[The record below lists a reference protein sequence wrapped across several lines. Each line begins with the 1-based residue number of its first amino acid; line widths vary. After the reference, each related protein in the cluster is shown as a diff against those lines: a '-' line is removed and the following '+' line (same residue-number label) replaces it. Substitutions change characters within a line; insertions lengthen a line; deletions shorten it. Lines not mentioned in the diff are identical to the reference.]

1 VVPYPSSQANR
12 VPEWA
17 VCPANAPITPA
28 EAVHGAL
35 PDSKP
40 GLPSFCPGLE
50 QPPPVG
56 LTVQVNE
63 VLAVAPAL
71 SCTVALTV
79 KVPAVVGVPEM
90 TPLDALTARPGGSP
104 VAEKVYGG
112 VPPDA
117 DRDRLVAV
125 PTVPVWLPGFA
136 SASAVPPLHVGSPA
150 CAGTL
155 TASHAALT
163 VLKSAQ
169 LPGVRFL
176 AACSVQT
183 RYRRYELPVV
193 FISIAL
199 YMIWIAVLMPRPVT
213 VELLQVGL
221 VGWPSVGLVPSA
233 TR

>member
-1 VVPYPSSQANR
+1 M
-12 VPEWA
+12 A
-17 VCPANAPITPA
+17 V
-28 EAVHGAL
+28 AVHGAL

-50 QPPPVG
+50 QPPPCG
-56 LTVQVNE
+56 LTVQLNV

-79 KVPAVVGVPEM
+79 EVPAVVGVPEM
-90 TPLDALTARPGGSP
+90 TPVDVLRDRPAGSP

-112 VPPDA
+112 VPPEA
-117 DRDRLVAV
+117 DSETLVAV
-125 PTVPVWLPGFA
+125 PTVPVWLPGLA
-136 SASAVPPLHVGSPA
+136 SASAVPPEQVGSPA

-163 VLKSAQ
+163 VLNWVQ
-169 LPGVRFL
+169 LPGNRFL
-176 AACSVQT
+176 AACRVQV
-183 RYRRYELPVV
+183 RYRRYELPEV

-199 YMIWIAVLMPRPVT
+199 YMMRMAFWIPSPVT

-221 VGWPSVGLVPSA
+221 VGWPLVGLVPSA